1 MSNFGPALSCPLQ
14 ELTAVLLPWLARAP
28 GKAPFPCGHKAFSQK
43 PHLLAFLFPYLAL
56 HRSFLGRNQ
65 SDLEQLQVS
74 LFTVCENIPLEIAF
88 RLPQVVVIKQQKN
101 HFWLHSAFMGTL
113 LVEVLVQVLL
123 VCPHPSSQSLLQLES
138 SEVLLLLDFCR
149 SGMFVPCCWLEH
161 RPFCYIC

>member
-1 MSNFGPALSCPLQ
+1 MEEAMVMEEG
-14 ELTAVLLPWLARAP
+14 VVVVMM
-28 GKAPFPCGHKAFSQK
+28 KVVVVVMVK
-43 PHLLAFLFPYLAL
+43 
-56 HRSFLGRNQ
+56 
-65 SDLEQLQVS
+65 V
-74 LFTVCENIPLEIAF
+74 VEIAF